1 MTLRSILHYPD
12 NRLRQLC
19 PNQTEYNDDLRKL
32 ISDMFETMYHEK
44 GIGLSAIQI
53 NVLTRVITIDVSKD
67 KNEKIVL
74 INPLILE
81 KREPIVFD
89 EGCLSVPG
97 FYEKVDRY
105 NYIKYQA
112 NDIEGKVFEAE
123 ATDLLAVCIQH
134 EIDHLNGKLF
144 VDYLSDMKRTKIE
157 KGLLKQK
164 QNPTSNKRAE
174 NPYIKWLS

>member
-12 NRLRQLC
+12 SRLRQLC
-19 PNQTEYNDDLRKL
+19 PNQTEYNDDLKKL

-53 NVLTRVITIDVSKD
+53 NVITRVITIDVSKD
-67 KNEKIVL
+67 KNESLVL

-112 NDIEGKVFEAE
+112 NDIEGKTFEAE
-123 ATDLLAVCIQH
+123 ATELLAVCIQH

-144 VDYLSDMKRTKIE
+144 VDYLSDMKRSKIE
-157 KGLLKQK
+157 KGLIKQK
-164 QNPTSNKRAE
+164 QNPTSNARAE
-174 NPYIKWLS
+174 NPYIK

>member
-1 MTLRSILHYPD
+1 MCIRDS
-12 NRLRQLC
+12 
-19 PNQTEYNDDLRKL
+19 
-32 ISDMFETMYHEK
+32 
-44 GIGLSAIQI
+44 
-53 NVLTRVITIDVSKD
+53 
-67 KNEKIVL
+67 
-74 INPLILE
+74 
-81 KREPIVFD
+81 
-89 EGCLSVPG
+89 
-97 FYEKVDRY
+97 

-134 EIDHLNGKLF
+134 EIDHLDGKLF

-174 NPYIKWLS
+174 NPYIK

>member
-19 PNQTEYNDDLRKL
+19 PNQTKYNDELKKL
-32 ISDMFETMYHEK
+32 ISDMFETMYHEQ

-53 NVLTRVITIDVSKD
+53 NVITRVITIDVSKD

-97 FYEKVDRY
+97 FYEKVDRH

-112 NDIEGKVFEAE
+112 NDIDGNTFEAE
-123 ATDLLAVCIQH
+123 ARDLLAVCIQH
-134 EIDHLNGKLF
+134 EIDHLDGKLF
-144 VDYLSDMKRTKIE
+144 VDYLSDMKRAKIE

-164 QNPTSNKRAE
+164 QSPGSNTRIE
-174 NPYIKWLS
+174 NPYIK

>member
-19 PNQTEYNDDLRKL
+19 PNQTEYNDGLRKL

-53 NVLTRVITIDVSKD
+53 NVITRVITIDVSKD

-134 EIDHLNGKLF
+134 EIDHLDGKLF

-164 QNPTSNKRAE
+164 QNPTSNKRVE
-174 NPYIKWLS
+174 NPYTK

>member
-12 NRLRQLC
+12 NRLRQIC

-53 NVLTRVITIDVSKD
+53 NVITRVITIDVSKD
-67 KNEKIVL
+67 ENERLVL

-81 KREPIVFD
+81 KREPIIFD

-112 NDIEGKVFEAE
+112 NDINGKTFEAE

-134 EIDHLNGKLF
+134 EIDHLDGKLF
-144 VDYLSDMKRTKIE
+144 VDYLSNLKRQLIRKKMKKI
-157 KGLLKQK
+157 
-164 QNPTSNKRAE
+164 
-174 NPYIKWLS
+174 

>member
-53 NVLTRVITIDVSKD
+53 NVITRVITIDVSKD
-67 KNEKIVL
+67 KNESLVL

-123 ATDLLAVCIQH
+123 ATDLLAICIQH

-144 VDYLSDMKRTKIE
+144 VDYLSDMKRSKIE
-157 KGLLKQK
+157 KGLIKQK
-164 QNPTSNKRAE
+164 QNPTSNARAE
-174 NPYIKWLS
+174 NPYIK